1 MTQQREEIET
11 FLQEGGYLVMTADYF
26 VYEIVNLK
34 EHTAIV
40 TPYKGEQWGERCG
53 ENYEYSFDSLY
64 PYTGSL

>member
-11 FLQEGGYLVMTADYF
+11 FLEEGGYLLMTGDYF
-26 VYEIVNLK
+26 VYEVVTVK
-34 EHTAIV
+34 ENTV
-40 TPYKGEQWGERCG
+40 VLTPYKGEQWGERFG